1 MFQNLKKN
9 PPTLTLPLKGG
20 RENLVGRVYQAD
32 RKTCCRISKSDQRIT
47 KRIDTT
53 PEINYNSSM
62 MNYNL
67 EMLKR
72 VQHDRSGSEAHSKHN
87 PHATNAKRAAFT
99 LAEVLITLAII
110 GIVAAMTIP
119 TLISNYRKNVVVT
132 QLKKVNS
139 TLAQVFM
146 TSQAENGTAGFE
158 PTAQN
163 VNKFY
168 ETYWKPYFRVAKE
181 CDTYADCGYSKSVPF
196 TRPNGGYDSLLV
208 TGTGRKA
215 FLTNDGILYTVA
227 LYTINDADLSIN
239 PNSSTIIV
247 DLNGS
252 NGPNRYGQDVFI
264 FNYKY
269 GKSVFPK
276 GFDLTDEEVREDC
289 SMSGRGHTCAEAVK
303 RNNWEI
309 PDWYPIKF

>member
-32 RKTCCRISKSDQRIT
+32 RKTCCRISKSDLQDT

-53 PEINYNSSM
+53 PETNYNSNM
-62 MNYNL
+62 MNYKS
-67 EMLKR
+67 ETLKR

-110 GIVAAMTIP
+110 GIVAALTIP

-208 TGTGRKA
+208 AGTGRKA